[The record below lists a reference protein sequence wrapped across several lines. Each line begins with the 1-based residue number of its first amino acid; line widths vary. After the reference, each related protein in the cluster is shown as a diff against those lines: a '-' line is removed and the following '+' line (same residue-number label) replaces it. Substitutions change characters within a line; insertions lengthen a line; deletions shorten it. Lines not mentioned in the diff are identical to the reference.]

1 MIIGSAGEA
10 FSIQLIRRP
19 SARGSPDLTA
29 ATASRIPSRSRDNG
43 SSGPQLDAGD
53 HVRCS
58 IRAQSGTL
66 MSMTRGPSDLGV
78 VLPGLLGLDHVGI
91 AVADLE
97 AAVTFYRDV
106 LGLQVVHRE
115 DNMDQQVAEVML
127 TSGETGSITSQLQL
141 LMPLNEDSV
150 LHRFLMRRGGG
161 LHHLAYAVSDV
172 RSASSTL
179 RSSGV
184 RVLYDSP
191 RAGTRGSQ
199 INFVHP
205 KDTGGVLLELVEHA
219 AADPHSARANG
230 G

>member
-1 MIIGSAGEA
+1 
-10 FSIQLIRRP
+10 
-19 SARGSPDLTA
+19 
-29 ATASRIPSRSRDNG
+29 
-43 SSGPQLDAGD
+43 
-53 HVRCS
+53 
-58 IRAQSGTL
+58 
-66 MSMTRGPSDLGV
+66 MSMTRGPSNLEV

-115 DNMDQQVAEVML
+115 DNLDQQVAEVML
-127 TSGETGSITSQLQL
+127 TSQLQL
-141 LMPLNEDSV
+141 LMPLTEDSV
-150 LHRFLMRRGGG
+150 LHRFLVRRGGG

-219 AADPHSARANG
+219 AANPHSAQANWG
-230 G
+230 